1 MKLLPFL
8 RTRPMFAIAIVVLA
22 ALVSTALLAPWLA
35 PDNVNAQ
42 NLFNRLKPP
51 GWVDSKGVIHWAG
64 TDHLG
69 RDTLARLIHGSRLS
83 LLVGVLAVVFGGT
96 VGLFLGLISGYYG
109 GRTDAVIM
117 RFTDMQ
123 LAFPFL
129 LLALAL
135 VTILGPSV
143 MNVILVLAITSWINY
158 AKVVRGD
165 VLLLRNREFIEAA
178 RVLGIPDRRIIF
190 RHILPNVF
198 ASFLVVTSFQVAAL
212 IIAES
217 SLSFLGLGVP
227 ASIPTWGSML
237 ADGREYVRD
246 AWWLSVF
253 PGVAIMLAALSFN
266 ILGDGLRDLLD
277 PTLRTSA
284 GGGGGGL
291 RGFSRWAAAVA
302 PSSST
307 RRSRAPTASAAPALR
322 RQQV

>member
-1 MKLLPFL
+1 MKLLSFL
-8 RTRPMFAIAIVVLA
+8 RTRPMFAVAIAVLA
-22 ALVSTALLAPWLA
+22 VLVSMAVLAPWLA
-35 PDNVNAQ
+35 PDDFNAQ

-51 GWVDSKGVIHWAG
+51 GWVDDKGVIHWAG

-96 VGLFLGLISGYYG
+96 VGLFLGLVSGYYG
-109 GRTDAVIM
+109 GRVDAVIM

-135 VTILGPSV
+135 VTIMGPSV
-143 MNVILVLAITSWINY
+143 INVILVLAITSWINY

-178 RVLGIPDRRIIF
+178 RVLGVPDRRIILK
-190 RHILPNVF
+190 HILPNVF

-227 ASIPTWGSML
+227 TSIPTWGSML

-284 GGGGGGL
+284 GGVGRGL
-291 RGFSRWAAAVA
+291 
-302 PSSST
+302 
-307 RRSRAPTASAAPALR
+307 
-322 RQQV
+322 

>member
-1 MKLLPFL
+1 MHFL
-8 RTRPMFAIAIVVLA
+8 RFLRARPMFAFAILVLA
-22 ALVSTALLAPWLA
+22 ILVTTALLAPWLTQGRGE
-35 PDNVNAQ
+35 AQ
-42 NLFNRLKPP
+42 NLFARLKPP
-51 GWVDSKGVIHWAG
+51 GWADPKGVVHLAG

-69 RDTLARLIHGSRLS
+69 RDVFARLIQGSRLS
-83 LLVGVLAVVFGGT
+83 LAVGTLAVVFGGS
-96 VGLFLGLISGYYG
+96 VGLVLGLISGYYG
-109 GRTDAVIM
+109 GRVDAVIM

-123 LAFPFL
+123 LAFPFM

-143 MNVILVLAITSWINY
+143 TNVILVLAITSWITY

-165 VLLLRNREFIEAA
+165 VLQLRKREFIEAA

-198 ASFLVVTSFQVAAL
+198 SSFLVVASFQVAAL

-227 ASIPTWGSML
+227 SSIPTWGSML

-253 PGVAIMLAALSFN
+253 PGVGIMLAALSFN
-266 ILGDGLRDLLD
+266 LLGDGLRDLLD
-277 PTLRTSA
+277 PTMRAS
-284 GGGGGGL
+284 
-291 RGFSRWAAAVA
+291 RG
-302 PSSST
+302 P
-307 RRSRAPTASAAPALR
+307 RRSWRLLPARITGSVLQADIEIVR
-322 RQQV
+322 PVVGDNQEMGNKK

>member
-1 MKLLPFL
+1 MKLLSFL
-8 RTRPMFAIAIVVLA
+8 RTRPMFAVAIAVLA
-22 ALVSTALLAPWLA
+22 VLVSMAMLAPWLA
-35 PDNVNAQ
+35 PDDFNAQ

-51 GWVDSKGVIHWAG
+51 GWVDDKGVIHWAG

-96 VGLFLGLISGYYG
+96 VGLFLGLVSGYYG
-109 GRTDAVIM
+109 GRVDAVIM

-135 VTILGPSV
+135 VTIMGPSV

-178 RVLGIPDRRIIF
+178 RVLGVPDRRIILK
-190 RHILPNVF
+190 HVLPNVF

-227 ASIPTWGSML
+227 TSIPTWGSML

-284 GGGGGGL
+284 GGVGRGL
-291 RGFSRWAAAVA
+291 
-302 PSSST
+302 
-307 RRSRAPTASAAPALR
+307 
-322 RQQV
+322 